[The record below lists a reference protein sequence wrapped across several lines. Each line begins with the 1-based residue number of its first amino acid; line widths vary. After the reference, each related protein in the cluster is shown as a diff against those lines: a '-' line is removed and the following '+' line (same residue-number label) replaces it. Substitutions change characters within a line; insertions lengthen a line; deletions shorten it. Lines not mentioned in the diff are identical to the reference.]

1 MRTEQ
6 PYTRFNQEEL
16 IVRDYL
22 AADRTSLANERTFLA
37 YVRTALAIAA
47 AGGSLIHFLDSLVW
61 DMLGVL
67 LLVVAVF
74 TLAWSIYQFRH
85 YNRRLK
91 SVLLK

>member
-1 MRTEQ
+1 MMTEQ
-6 PYTRFNQEEL
+6 PYARFEREEL

-22 AADRTSLANERTFLA
+22 AADRTALANERTFLA

-61 DMLGVL
+61 DVLGML
-67 LLVVAVF
+67 LLAMAVF
-74 TLAWSIYQFRH
+74 TLAWGVYQFRY

-91 SVLLK
+91 HVLLK

>member
-6 PYTRFNQEEL
+6 PYARFNQEEL

-22 AADRTSLANERTFLA
+22 AADRTALANERTFLA

-61 DMLGVL
+61 EVLGVL
-67 LLVVAVF
+67 LLVMAVS
-74 TLAWSIYQFRH
+74 TLAWGIHQFRH
-85 YNRRLK
+85 YNRRLNN
-91 SVLLK
+91 VLLK